1 MTFKPGDR
9 VRPRGWPDH
18 QDMAVKL
25 VWPGSEIDVGAWLEE
40 ALEPV
45 EHGPVV
51 RRLPGRTARARLS
64 RASLRCSHRRN
75 FRALAI

>member
-18 QDMAVKL
+18 RDMAVKGVRDGYAL
-25 VWPGSEIDVGAWLEE
+25 CELWPGSGIDVGAWLAE

-45 EHGPVV
+45 EHGRVV
-51 RRLPGRTARARLS
+51 RLPAE
-64 RASLRCSHRRN
+64 RRE
-75 FRALAI
+75 RD

>member
-9 VRPRGWPDH
+9 VRPRRCQRPPGH
-18 QDMAVKL
+18 GAVKL
-25 VWPGSEIDVGAWLEE
+25 VRDGYAVCELWPVSVIDFGAWLEE

-51 RRLPGRTARARLS
+51 RRLPAE
-64 RASLRCSHRRN
+64 RRE
-75 FRALAI
+75 RD